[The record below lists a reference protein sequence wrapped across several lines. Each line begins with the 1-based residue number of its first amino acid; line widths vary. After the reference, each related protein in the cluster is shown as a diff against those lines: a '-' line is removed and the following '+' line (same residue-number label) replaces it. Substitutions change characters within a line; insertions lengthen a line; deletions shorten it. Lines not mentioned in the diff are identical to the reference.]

1 MVNEEMELNKQPEQA
16 QEPVGM
22 LELEVTDN
30 AAAMPTE
37 EGNTDDAQA
46 QLTQQGDTLPGDS
59 SPDDAL
65 SAPTDDVAD
74 PLAPLSDDMTPATDP
89 VPDPSVD
96 SLTDSGEASSG
107 VDTSDDAPVVDSSV
121 EEAPVPATVEQSVE
135 TTAEAPADATHV
147 ADGETG
153 LVAETPVAEF
163 ATTPEPI
170 AELAEPVAEVVTD
183 DSDATDAVA
192 ETPVT
197 DLTTATPEAVAETVE
212 PVEEM
217 GGEETVPTTETEA
230 PAADTDES
238 DAIATEMMAMAAAGT
253 GETPE
258 AAQFAD
264 EPEEEASAEPAVD
277 YSQFTKVDFVT
288 LLDGRL
294 TALKDLTTVKPGDFK
309 RADEMLKQSKQAF
322 DKMKKAERQA
332 ALLEYT
338 AENGSEEGFEYTF
351 DDLVERYEDLYK
363 QIKSQK
369 NTYFQTLDR
378 MKDDNFVAKTE
389 LLRQLRELV
398 EHDETKPVDPK
409 VSWNTFKKIQDDW
422 KAAGNISSPHNTTL
436 WATYHALV
444 DRYYNN
450 RNIYFE
456 LLDMDRKRN
465 SSLKIEVIERVENLA
480 NNLGEK
486 PVTRQLID
494 EANAMFDEYKQ
505 IGPAPKTEQ
514 EVLWQRMKA
523 ALDTLYDKRR
533 GQVEGQRKESAGV
546 YEEKSAIYE
555 ELVPHTSFA
564 STSINEWNDKSKE
577 VMGIQER
584 WNAIKGSMP
593 REEGK
598 ELSRKF
604 WAALKTFF
612 NNKGEFFRELEGKR
626 EENLRLKVEL
636 CEQVEAI
643 LTAGD
648 ESSDATNRVIEL
660 QREWKNVGQV
670 PEKQKNTIFERF
682 KEACDAFFNKK
693 RNRSQ
698 ETDREFE
705 ENLAKKITLI
715 ERIEAGATES
725 PDLDLLNHFKE
736 EWNAIGYV
744 PKKDMQTT
752 QKRYVAAVNA
762 LVGSIGGLSAMDKEK
777 AVLDAESG
785 FGRGGSRDGGFRG
798 GPREGGNDRGP
809 RQDGGQRGGSNDRG
823 PRGGGGGRD
832 SGPRGGGD
840 RGGNRDRPRRD
851 RDDDSGYRGGNYS
864 TAGGGFGGGDN
875 AKYGDLR
882 RRITALENDISTYN
896 NNIEFFA
903 RSKNA
908 DKIRAEIDQKIGLAQ
923 KQLDDLRQ
931 QLKDAQSAEQA

>member
-1 MVNEEMELNKQPEQA
+1 M
-16 QEPVGM
+16 
-22 LELEVTDN
+22 T
-30 AAAMPTE
+30 AA
-37 EGNTDDAQA
+37 
-46 QLTQQGDTLPGDS
+46 
-59 SPDDAL
+59 
-65 SAPTDDVAD
+65 
-74 PLAPLSDDMTPATDP
+74 
-89 VPDPSVD
+89 
-96 SLTDSGEASSG
+96 
-107 VDTSDDAPVVDSSV
+107 
-121 EEAPVPATVEQSVE
+121 
-135 TTAEAPADATHV
+135 
-147 ADGETG
+147 
-153 LVAETPVAEF
+153 PVAE
-163 ATTPEPI
+163 PVV
-170 AELAEPVAEVVTD
+170 EPVAEPVVEIAGD
-183 DSDATDAVA
+183 
-192 ETPVT
+192 
-197 DLTTATPEAVAETVE
+197 
-212 PVEEM
+212 
-217 GGEETVPTTETEA
+217 ETVPTTESEV
-230 PAADTDES
+230 PDTDES
-238 DAIATEMMAMAAAGT
+238 DAIATEMMVMAAAGV

-264 EPEEEASAEPAVD
+264 EPEEEASTEPAVD
-277 YSQFTKVDFVT
+277 YSQLTKVDFVT
-288 LLDGRL
+288 MLDGRL

-338 AENGSEEGFEYTF
+338 AETGSEEGFEYAF
-351 DDLVERYEDLYK
+351 DDLVDRYEDLYK

-465 SSLKIEVIERVENLA
+465 SSLKTDVIERVENLA
-480 NNLGEK
+480 KNLGEK
-486 PVTRQLID
+486 SVTRQLID
-494 EANAMFDEYKQ
+494 EANVLFDEYKQ

-555 ELVPHTSFA
+555 ELVPNTSFV

-626 EENLRLKVEL
+626 EENLRLKAEL
-636 CEQVEAI
+636 CEQVEAT
-643 LTAGD
+643 LAAND
-648 ESSDATNRVIEL
+648 DSSDATNRVIEL
-660 QREWKNVGQV
+660 QREWKNIGQV

-705 ENLAKKITLI
+705 ENLAKKLTLI

-752 QKRYVAAVNA
+752 QRRYVAAVNA
-762 LVGSIGGLSAMDKEK
+762 LVGSIGGLSATDKEK

-785 FGRGGSRDGGFRG
+785 FGRGPREGSFRG

-809 RQDGGQRGGSNDRG
+809 RQDGGGQRSGGGGSDRG
-823 PRGGGGGRD
+823 ARGGGSRD
-832 SGPRGGGD
+832 AGPRGGD

-851 RDDDSGYRGGNYS
+851 RDDDNGYRGGNYS
-864 TAGGGFGGGDN
+864 TAGGGFGGSDN

-923 KQLDDLRQ
+923 KQLDELRQ

>member
-1 MVNEEMELNKQPEQA
+1 
-16 QEPVGM
+16 
-22 LELEVTDN
+22 
-30 AAAMPTE
+30 
-37 EGNTDDAQA
+37 
-46 QLTQQGDTLPGDS
+46 
-59 SPDDAL
+59 
-65 SAPTDDVAD
+65 
-74 PLAPLSDDMTPATDP
+74 
-89 VPDPSVD
+89 
-96 SLTDSGEASSG
+96 
-107 VDTSDDAPVVDSSV
+107 
-121 EEAPVPATVEQSVE
+121 
-135 TTAEAPADATHV
+135 
-147 ADGETG
+147 
-153 LVAETPVAEF
+153 
-163 ATTPEPI
+163 
-170 AELAEPVAEVVTD
+170 
-183 DSDATDAVA
+183 
-192 ETPVT
+192 
-197 DLTTATPEAVAETVE
+197 
-212 PVEEM
+212 
-217 GGEETVPTTETEA
+217 
-230 PAADTDES
+230 
-238 DAIATEMMAMAAAGT
+238 
-253 GETPE
+253 
-258 AAQFAD
+258 
-264 EPEEEASAEPAVD
+264 
-277 YSQFTKVDFVT
+277 
-288 LLDGRL
+288 
-294 TALKDLTTVKPGDFK
+294 
-309 RADEMLKQSKQAF
+309 
-322 DKMKKAERQA
+322 
-332 ALLEYT
+332 
-338 AENGSEEGFEYTF
+338 
-351 DDLVERYEDLYK
+351 
-363 QIKSQK
+363 
-369 NTYFQTLDR
+369 
-378 MKDDNFVAKTE
+378 
-389 LLRQLRELV
+389 
-398 EHDETKPVDPK
+398 
-409 VSWNTFKKIQDDW
+409 
-422 KAAGNISSPHNTTL
+422 
-436 WATYHALV
+436 
-444 DRYYNN
+444 
-450 RNIYFE
+450 
-456 LLDMDRKRN
+456 MDRKRN
-465 SSLKIEVIERVENLA
+465 SSLKIDVIERVENLA
-480 NNLGEK
+480 KNLDEK

-494 EANAMFDEYKQ
+494 EANAIFDEYKQ

-584 WNAIKGSMP
+584 WNAVKGSMP

-626 EENLRLKVEL
+626 EENLRLKADL

-660 QREWKNVGQV
+660 QREWKNIGQV

-785 FGRGGSRDGGFRG
+785 FGRGPREGGFRGGPREGGPREG

-809 RQDGGQRGGSNDRG
+809 RQDGGGQRGGGNDRG
-823 PRGGGGGRD
+823 PRGGGGRD
-832 SGPRGGGD
+832 AGPRGGGD

-931 QLKDAQSAEQA
+931 QLKNAQSAEQA

>member
-1 MVNEEMELNKQPEQA
+1 MVNEEMELNKQPEAAQA
-16 QEPVGM
+16 PNEL

-37 EGNTDDAQA
+37 EEITDDAQA
-46 QLTQQGDTLPGDS
+46 QVIQPGDD
-59 SPDDAL
+59 SPEENPSATTDEVV
-65 SAPTDDVAD
+65 APTHS
-74 PLAPLSDDMTPATDP
+74 LADDMAAPADDTTA
-89 VPDPSVD
+89 PSVD
-96 SLTDSGEASSG
+96 SLPEQVIDAAESVTDE
-107 VDTSDDAPVVDSSV
+107 DPVVST
-121 EEAPVPATVEQSVE
+121 E
-135 TTAEAPADATHV
+135 
-147 ADGETG
+147 
-153 LVAETPVAEF
+153 
-163 ATTPEPI
+163 I
-170 AELAEPVAEVVTD
+170 AEPVAEVAAEETTDNEVTAEEPVAETAEEAI
-183 DSDATDAVA
+183 DSAANTEIEAEQADAVSEDAVDEMPEIPVLEATDPSAADATDADV
-192 ETPVT
+192 P
-197 DLTTATPEAVAETVE
+197 ETVE
-212 PVEEM
+212 MPV
-217 GGEETVPTTETEA
+217 VS
-230 PAADTDES
+230 AD
-238 DAIATEMMAMAAAGT
+238 
-253 GETPE
+253 ETPE
-258 AAQFAD
+258 AAQFAE
-264 EPEEEASAEPAVD
+264 EPEEEIAPEPAID
-277 YSQFTKVDFVT
+277 YSQFTKLDFVT

-294 TALKDLTTVKPGDFK
+294 TALKDVTTVKPGDFK

-332 ALLEYT
+332 ALLAYT
-338 AENGSEEGFEYTF
+338 AETGSEEGFEYTF
-351 DDLVERYEDLYK
+351 DELVERYEDLYK

-465 SSLKIEVIERVENLA
+465 SSLKIEVIERVEKLA
-480 NNLGEK
+480 INLGDK
-486 PVTRQLID
+486 PVTRQTID
-494 EANAMFDEYKQ
+494 EANVMFDEYKQ

-523 ALDTLYDKRR
+523 ALDALYDKRR

-546 YEEKSAIYE
+546 YEEKSKIYE
-555 ELVPHTSFA
+555 ELIPHTSFA

-604 WAALKTFF
+604 WAALKVFF

-643 LTAGD
+643 LAAND
-648 ESSDATNRVIEL
+648 DSSDATNRVIEL
-660 QREWKNVGQV
+660 QREWKNIGQV
-670 PEKQKNTIFERF
+670 PEKQKNTIFDRF

-725 PDLDLLNHFKE
+725 PDLELLNHFKE
-736 EWNAIGYV
+736 EWNSIGYV

-752 QKRYVAAVNA
+752 QKRYVAAINS
-762 LVGSIGGLSAMDKEK
+762 LVGSIGGLSTQDKER
-777 AVLDAESG
+777 ATLDAESG
-785 FGRGGSRDGGFRG
+785 FGGRGGGDRGGFRG
-798 GPREGGNDRGP
+798 GPRAGG
-809 RQDGGQRGGSNDRG
+809 GGNDRG

-832 SGPRGGGD
+832 AGPRGGGGGD
-840 RGGNRDRPRRD
+840 RNRDRPRRD

-864 TAGGGFGGGDN
+864 TSGGGFGGGGDSGKH
-875 AKYGDLR
+875 ADLR
-882 RRITALENDISTYN
+882 RRITALENDVATYN

-908 DKIRAEIDQKIGLAQ
+908 EKIRAEIDQKIGLAQ
-923 KQLDDLRQ
+923 KQLDDLRK